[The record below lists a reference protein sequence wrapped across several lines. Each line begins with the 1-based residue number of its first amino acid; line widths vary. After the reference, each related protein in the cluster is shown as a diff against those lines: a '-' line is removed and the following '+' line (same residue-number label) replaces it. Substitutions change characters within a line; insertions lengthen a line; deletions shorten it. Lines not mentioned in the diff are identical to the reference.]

1 MAAEQT
7 LKGKLAIVTGSS
19 RSFGAAIARHLA
31 AKGANIVV
39 NYTSDSSKAKAQAV
53 ASELE
58 STYGVTAIV
67 AQADL
72 STTWGPRQLIET
84 AKSALQTA
92 EGRFQID
99 IIVNNAGVTNPEAL
113 EALTASA
120 YDGAFHL
127 NARGPALLV
136 SAAVPYLPTDRSG
149 RIVNISSIGASVG
162 LQYSTAYAGSKG
174 ALEAMTRVWAR
185 ELAERAT
192 VNSVSVGPM
201 AATGLYDCIPS
212 DMAHVVFPLLSNAPL
227 SKVRPG
233 VDGEEVVRAAGV
245 LGGRPAYVD
254 EAAAV
259 VGMVCGRESAWMT
272 GSCVSAT
279 GGGVMTRS

>member
-1 MAAEQT
+1 M
-7 LKGKLAIVTGSS
+7 
-19 RSFGAAIARHLA
+19 IARHLA

-39 NYTSDSSKAKAQAV
+39 NYTSDRSKDKAQKV
-53 ASELE
+53 VNELQ
-58 STYGVTAIV
+58 SKYGVKAAS

-72 STTWGPRQLIET
+72 STVEGPKKLVEIARSQFISPE
-84 AKSALQTA
+84 
-92 EGRFQID
+92 ERFQID
-99 IIVNNAGVTNPEAL
+99 IIINNAGVCNPEAL
-113 EALTASA
+113 EGLTTEA
-120 YDGAFHL
+120 YDGAFNI

-136 SAAVPYLPTDRSG
+136 SAAIPYLPTDRSG

-162 LQYSTAYAGSKG
+162 LMYSTAYAGSKA

-192 VNSVSVGPM
+192 VNSVSVGCM
-201 AATGLYDCIPS
+201 AGTGLYDCIPKEMS
-212 DMAHVVFPLLSNAPL
+212 HVVFPLLSNAPL
-227 SKVRPG
+227 SAVRPD
-233 VDGEEVVRAAGV
+233 VDSKEVIDAAKD

-254 EAAAV
+254 EAAAIV
-259 VGMVCGRESAWMT
+259 SMICGSESAWMT

>member
-1 MAAEQT
+1 M
-7 LKGKLAIVTGSS
+7 
-19 RSFGAAIARHLA
+19 IARHLA

-39 NYTSDSSKAKAQAV
+39 NFASDSSKEKAQKV
-53 ASELE
+53 AQELQSE
-58 STYGVTAIV
+58 YGVKAV
-67 AQADL
+67 PAQADL
-72 STTWGPRQLIET
+72 ATIDGPKKLIEI
-84 AKSALQTA
+84 ARSHFINP

-99 IIVNNAGVTNPEAL
+99 IIVNNAGVCNPEAL
-113 EALTASA
+113 EGLTAEM
-120 YDGAFHL
+120 YDGAFNI

-136 SAAVPYLPTDRSG
+136 SAAMPYLPNDRSG

-162 LQYSTAYAGSKG
+162 LMYSTAYAGSKG

-192 VNSVSVGPM
+192 VNSVSVGCM
-201 AATGLYDCIPS
+201 AGTGLYDCIPKEMS
-212 DMAHVVFPLLSNAPL
+212 HVVFPLLSNAPL
-227 SKVRPG
+227 SAVRPG
-233 VDGEEVVRAAGV
+233 VDSDEVVEAAKD

-259 VGMVCGRESAWMT
+259 VSMICGSESAWMT
-272 GSCVSAT
+272 GSCISAT

>member
-1 MAAEQT
+1 M
-7 LKGKLAIVTGSS
+7 
-19 RSFGAAIARHLA
+19 
-31 AKGANIVV
+31 V
-39 NYTSDSSKAKAQAV
+39 NYTSDSSKPKAQGV
-53 ASELE
+53 ADDLQ
-58 STYGVTAIV
+58 STYGVKAII

-72 STTWGPRQLIET
+72 STVDGPLKLIET
-84 AKSALQTA
+84 AKSALQTP
-92 EGRFQID
+92 EGTFQID
-99 IIVNNAGVTNPEAL
+99 IIINNAGVTNPEAL
-113 EALTASA
+113 EGLTAEA

-136 SAAVPYLPTDRSG
+136 SAAIPYLPTDRSG

-201 AATGLYDCIPS
+201 AGTGLYECIPRE
-212 DMAHVVFPLLSNAPL
+212 MGHVVFPLLSNAPL
-227 SKVRPG
+227 SRVRPG
-233 VDGEEVVRAAGV
+233 VDGEEVVMAAGV

-259 VGMVCGRESAWMT
+259 VGMVCGRDSAWMT
-272 GSCVSAT
+272 GCCVGAA
-279 GGGVMTRS
+279 GGGVMTRA

>member
-1 MAAEQT
+1 M
-7 LKGKLAIVTGSS
+7 VT
-19 RSFGAAIARHLA
+19 
-31 AKGANIVV
+31 
-39 NYTSDSSKAKAQAV
+39 YTSDSSSPKAQAV
-53 ASELE
+53 ASSLT
-58 STYGVTAIV
+58 STYGVTAITL
-67 AQADL
+67 QADL
-72 STTWGPRQLIET
+72 STPSGPRQLIET
-84 AKSALQTA
+84 ARSLLQTP
-92 EGRFQID
+92 EGKFQID
-99 IIVNNAGVTNPEAL
+99 IIINNAGVCNPEPL
-113 EALTASA
+113 ESLTAEA
-120 YDGAFHL
+120 YDGAYNL

-136 SAAVPYLPTDRSG
+136 SAAIPYLPTDRSG

-201 AATGLYDCIPS
+201 AGTGLYECIPS
-212 DMAHVVFPLLSNAPL
+212 EMAHVVFPLLSAAPL
-227 SKVRPG
+227 SKVRPE
-233 VDGEEVVRAAGV
+233 VDGEEVVQAAGV

-254 EAAAV
+254 EVAAV

-272 GSCVSAT
+272 GCCVGAA

>member
-1 MAAEQT
+1 
-7 LKGKLAIVTGSS
+7 
-19 RSFGAAIARHLA
+19 
-31 AKGANIVV
+31 VV

-120 YDGAFHL
+120 YDGAFDL

-201 AATGLYDCIPS
+201 AGTGLYDCIPS